1 MRTCRGGVA
10 LVSVP
15 FLASCDDGMPAWCVR
30 TEPSPKRP
38 GSSRCAFIGS
48 VRFNVQPGTC
58 TRIVSTLFFHLGT
71 WVHYLLIFLYVIL
84 AARMLRLGIMRSDA
98 DGPCVRNG
106 FDCDPCFFGCKRT
119 LGHPWLL
126 KGFQTPGFV
135 IEPVSSANSWI
146 RIALLC
152 DASARERACSCSSVA
167 WVKRAVR
174 LEECVS
180 AGVRVARGT
189 AALFAATPPVHL
201 AGAVSR
207 WRSSRW
213 RSQSTSTL
221 PTAPPGAVVSG
232 GVCLFLS
239 VRPCRLAGVGGWV
252 VGVSY

>member
-15 FLASCDDGMPAWCVR
+15 FLASCDDGMRFWNSGEDLSRLLVGPRVGSTFVTIIRPAWCVR

-58 TRIVSTLFFHLGT
+58 TRIISTLFFHLGT

-98 DGPCVRNG
+98 DGPCVRIG

-135 IEPVSSANSWI
+135 IDRCPPLIHGFGLHCYVMLPLVSGH
-146 RIALLC
+146 
-152 DASARERACSCSSVA
+152 VH
-167 WVKRAVR
+167 VR
-174 LEECVS
+174 LLH
-180 AGVRVARGT
+180 G
-189 AALFAATPPVHL
+189 
-201 AGAVSR
+201 
-207 WRSSRW
+207 
-213 RSQSTSTL
+213 
-221 PTAPPGAVVSG
+221 
-232 GVCLFLS
+232 
-239 VRPCRLAGVGGWV
+239 
-252 VGVSY
+252 